1 MGIKISVLGKIANSN
16 IGTKFFK
23 WADTPKGTNFLNN
36 TLPTLETF
44 LATSCYTVAVENQ
57 DLDRRRK
64 NLLHFQNWVPAIIGM
79 GVGTYLNR
87 KVSKFG
93 DKIISYLDPKYIPN
107 IHKIINATKV
117 MLPICTT
124 MILMRLALPVV
135 TAFVSGEVE
144 EYKAKKKGLDLNI

>member
-1 MGIKISVLGKIANSN
+1 MGMKISALGKIANSN
-16 IGTKFFK
+16 VGTKFFK

-79 GVGTYLNR
+79 GIGTYLNR
-87 KVSKFG
+87 KVSNFG
-93 DKIISYLDPKYIPN
+93 NKIISNLNPKQIPN
-107 IHKIINATKV
+107 MHKIINATKV

-144 EYKAKKKGLDLNI
+144 EHKAKKRLDIKT

>member
-1 MGIKISVLGKIANSN
+1 MGIRVDFLEKVANSN
-16 IGTKFFK
+16 VGTKFFK
-23 WADTPKGTNFLNN
+23 WADTPNGTNFLNN

-93 DKIISYLDPKYIPN
+93 DKIIKHLDPQQIPN
-107 IHKIINATKV
+107 THKIISATKV

-124 MILMRLALPVV
+124 MILMRLFLPVI
-135 TAFVSGEVE
+135 TAFASGEVE
-144 EYKAKKKGLDLNI
+144 EYKAKKKRLDLNV

>member
-1 MGIKISVLGKIANSN
+1 MGIKVGLLGKIANSN
-16 IGTKFFK
+16 MGTKFFK
-23 WADTPKGTNFLNN
+23 WADTPQGTNFLNN
-36 TLPTLETF
+36 TLPTCETF
-44 LATSCYTVAVENQ
+44 LATSCYTVAVERQ

-64 NLLHFQNWVPAIIGM
+64 NLLHFQNWVPAFIGM
-79 GVGTYLNR
+79 GIGTYLNR

-93 DKIISYLDPKYIPN
+93 DKIISYLDPKQIPN
-107 IHKIINATKV
+107 MHKIINATKV

-144 EYKAKKKGLDLNI
+144 EYKARKKRLNINV